1 MNKKIISMNKS
12 KTIFFIII
20 SLFFSLNNFAQEKKI
35 VNLTLNDV
43 VRIAKEQ
50 SPDALM
56 AKHKFK
62 SSYWQYRTFKA
73 NYLPQV
79 NFSSTLPD
87 FSKSIDKITLSN
99 GDDIFIKRRLAN
111 SNMSISVAQ
120 KIGLTGGQIFLN
132 SNVRRLDVI
141 GDSTNTSYLTTPINI
156 GLSQPVFAYNPYKW
170 EKKIEPLE
178 YEEAKRIYLEDMEQV
193 AITATNYFFDM
204 LLAQIKTKIQLLN
217 KTNNDTLYK
226 IAQGRYNLGTIAE
239 NDLLQLQLSLL
250 NSNTN
255 YENQKL
261 NLQMKRFKLKS
272 FLRLKDNEIIN
283 LIPPDKIFDIEVNH
297 EKAISEARQNASDF
311 IAFNRKILEQ
321 EREVSR
327 AKLENRFSANIYAVY
342 GLTQSADGFQE
353 AYKNPLDQEQIRFGI
368 QVPIIDW
375 GLAKGKI
382 KMAESNQ
389 QLVQTSVEQQ
399 QIDFNQNIFL
409 KVSRFNMQKSQLLIA
424 AKSDTVAQKRYM
436 VTKQRYL
443 IGKISITELNIAQT
457 EKDRAKE
464 SYINTLWTYWTNYY
478 ELRKLCLYDFIND
491 KKIVFNLENV
501 K

>member
-1 MNKKIISMNKS
+1 MNKLKI
-12 KTIFFIII
+12 TVLIII
-20 SLFFSLNNFAQEKKI
+20 SLFFSLKNYAQQKKT
-35 VNLTLNDV
+35 VNLTLKEV

-50 SPDALM
+50 SPNALM

-99 GDDIFIKRRLAN
+99 GDDVFIKRRIAN
-111 SNMSISVAQ
+111 SNLSVSVAQ

-132 SNVRRLDVI
+132 SNVTRLDII
-141 GDSTNTSYLTTPINI
+141 GDSTNTSFLTTPINI

-170 EKKIEPLE
+170 EKKIQPLE
-178 YEEAKRIYLEDMEQV
+178 YQEAEKIYLEDMEQV

-204 LLAQIKTKIQLLN
+204 LLSQIKTKIEYLN

-226 IAQGRYNLGTIAE
+226 IARGRYNLGTIAE

-261 NLQMKRFKLKS
+261 SLMMKRFKLKS
-272 FLRLKDNEIIN
+272 FLRFKDDDVIN
-283 LIPPDKIFDIEVNH
+283 LIPPDKVFDVEVNH
-297 EKAISEARQNASDF
+297 EKAVAEARQNASDF

-321 EREVSR
+321 QREVSK

-342 GLTQSADGFQE
+342 GLTQSADGFME

-389 QLVQTSVEQQ
+389 QLIETSVEQE
-399 QIDFNQNIFL
+399 QIDFNQNVFL
-409 KVSRFNMQKSQLLIA
+409 KVSRFNMQKNQLKIA

-443 IGKISITELNIAQT
+443 IGKISITELNIAQA
-457 EKDRAKE
+457 EKDGARE
-464 SYINTLWTYWTNYY
+464 SYINTLWTYWSNYY

-491 KKIVFNLENV
+491 IKINFDVENL